1 MRADFARLDL
11 WTRRRSLAGYAS
23 GLAVYV
29 LVVVAMYP
37 AFKNSTSLDTL
48 IKNDSTAAA
57 LFGISGSI
65 STTEG
70 WLNANIYANFFPLL
84 MLLLT
89 IGYGAGCLAGQDEE
103 GSLGLIAALPVSRT
117 KLVAEKAAAMVV
129 QALALTLAV
138 AACVLVGRHFELN
151 VTAGSAFS
159 VSVAVG
165 LLGLDFGLG
174 AMAVGA
180 LSGRRGAAIGASAA
194 VAAASYLVSSL
205 APVVSWLKP
214 IRYLSLFYWA
224 VGNNQ
229 VTGGVSPLDYLVL
242 VGVALAATVA
252 ATAAFRHLDLH

>member
-1 MRADFARLDL
+1 MHADFARLDL
-11 WTRRRSLAGYAS
+11 WARRRSLAGYGL
-23 GLAVYV
+23 GLAAYV

-37 AFKNSTSLDTL
+37 AFKNSTSLDNL
-48 IKNDSTAAA
+48 IRNDSTAAA
-57 LFGISGSI
+57 LFGISGGI
-65 STTEG
+65 STTGG

-103 GSLGLIAALPVSRT
+103 GRLGLIAALPISRT
-117 KLVAEKAAAMVV
+117 KLVAEKAVAMVV
-129 QALALTLAV
+129 QIATLTLAV
-138 AACVLVGRHFELN
+138 AACVLVGRYFELK
-151 VTAGSAFS
+151 VTAGGELS

-180 LSGRRGAAIGASAA
+180 LSGRRGAAIGAGAG

-214 IRYLSLFYWA
+214 MRYASLFFWA

-229 VTGGVSPLDYLVL
+229 ITSGVSPLDYLVL
-242 VGVALAATVA
+242 VAVALAAWAVA
-252 ATAAFRHLDLH
+252 VTGFRRLDLH